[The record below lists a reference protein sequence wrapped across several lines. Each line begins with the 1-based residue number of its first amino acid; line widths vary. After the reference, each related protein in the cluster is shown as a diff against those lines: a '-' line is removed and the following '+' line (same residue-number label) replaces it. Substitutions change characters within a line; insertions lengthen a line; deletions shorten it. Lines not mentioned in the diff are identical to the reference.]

1 MNTTLWIA
9 QILLGPT
16 MFFLGLMKTFLPPD
30 KLSKFG
36 GGTRHSIQLVR
47 FIGFSEILI
56 GAGLILPWLTGILPM
71 LTSVA
76 GISLCVVMMLAI
88 VEHVLYKE
96 VKKVLVNVTVMG
108 LAAFVAVGRFVN

>member
-1 MNTTLWIA
+1 MNSTLWIA
-9 QILLGPT
+9 QILLGLM

-36 GGTRHSIQLVR
+36 VGTRHSIHLVR

-71 LTSVA
+71 LTSIA
-76 GISLCVVMMLAI
+76 ALSLCLVMILAI
-88 VEHVLYKE
+88 VEHVHYKE
-96 VKKVLVNVTVMG
+96 VKKVLMNVIIMG